1 MRGPR
6 VLGGDLGSER
16 KFSSVVFL
24 LLCLLYLPMR
34 AGETSSVAEAL
45 LRPSQGLLHVPG
57 LGVHFSV
64 NALHGFQNSIE
75 ALHALDQLVDR

>member
-1 MRGPR
+1 MSG
-6 VLGGDLGSER
+6 VG
-16 KFSSVVFL
+16 
-24 LLCLLYLPMR
+24 
-34 AGETSSVAEAL
+34 EAL
-45 LRPSQGLLHVPG
+45 LRPSQGLLHGLG